1 MKEPKKRTINEIR
14 QTKDSVYENP
24 TKTED
29 VNSCDTSMMLDAEKF
44 IERNYS
50 SLKEKLTSSQFSEV
64 ISALVRYKDN
74 Y

>member
-1 MKEPKKRTINEIR
+1 
-14 QTKDSVYENP
+14 
-24 TKTED
+24 
-29 VNSCDTSMMLDAEKF
+29 MLDAEKF
-44 IERNYS
+44 IGRNYS